1 MAAFG
6 EGASGPRAD
15 RPALLLSPA
24 AIFGG
29 WSFSSE
35 KRCRRDDALL
45 FAGIKKRNVM
55 SMASLVAPRFS
66 MRV

>member
-24 AIFGG
+24 AIFSG

-35 KRCRRDDALL
+35 KRCRRDDAFL
-45 FAGIKKRNVM
+45 FAGIKKE
-55 SMASLVAPRFS
+55 A
-66 MRV
+66 